1 MHTAAGGASASAS
14 GSVGSAV
21 PIDINAHCGLMLT
34 LQRSLNQEAAMFSEN
49 ASIAQW
55 RSSLA
60 ICLC

>member
-34 LQRSLNQEAAMFSEN
+34 LQRSLNQEEISSGN
-49 ASIAQW
+49 AIIAQW
-55 RSSLA
+55 RS
-60 ICLC
+60 